1 MSVELEK
8 KNISPNKICGGI
20 TSSFMEDGKRF
31 PGYLF
36 TDRKFIEEGF
46 VILSFENVL
55 AEVGISTGT
64 FKRGPIYTI
73 TLGKGFK
80 IYELDGR
87 PAGYLPKT
95 LLKNIDGERLEY
107 LWYTPFIIIDDK
119 GNHHAVRTFKGFTDE
134 YIEVW
139 APIKEG
145 QKVKLS
151 FLIPEEI
158 LKDTEKTARRLKA
171 TIKTADLCLNFS
183 CTARQYTLEDKAEEE
198 LIIYGSVVNAPLF
211 GFFTHGEITL
221 NPNSNKK
228 KLEIHNQTS
237 VGVAL
242 KEI

>member
-1 MSVELEK
+1 
-8 KNISPNKICGGI
+8 
-20 TSSFMEDGKRF
+20 MEDGKRF